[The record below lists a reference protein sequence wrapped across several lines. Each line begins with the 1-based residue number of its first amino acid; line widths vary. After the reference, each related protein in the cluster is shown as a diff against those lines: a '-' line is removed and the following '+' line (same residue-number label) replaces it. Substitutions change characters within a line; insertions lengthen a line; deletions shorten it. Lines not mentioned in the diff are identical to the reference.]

1 MPRRY
6 HRRRRYALSRPVKV
20 TKYSNET
27 FGSQFDMDNVSGVV
41 GSHGSFELPV
51 VPDSRGVLGTRKC
64 KNFTLRIGVNQTT
77 IIDGTGVQP
86 DELITAR
93 IAFALVYVPEGTNPS
108 DIQFGVGQNALS
120 LYEPNQNVIMAGIVD
135 SQQTY
140 SFKTRLARNL
150 NSGDQIF
157 LLFADLTAVGA
168 ATDSTST
175 PVTFSLNYAISF

>member
-6 HRRRRYALSRPVKV
+6 HRRKRYALSRPVKV

-27 FGSQFDMDNVSGVV
+27 FGSQFDIDNVSGVI
-41 GSHGSFELPV
+41 GSHGDFQLPI
-51 VPDSRGVLGTRKC
+51 VPDAGGVLGTRKC
-64 KNFTLRIGVNQTT
+64 KNFTLRIGVSPTT
-77 IIDGTGVQP
+77 IVDSTDPNNPIDM
-86 DELITAR
+86 TAR
-93 IAFALVYVPEGTNPS
+93 VAFALVYVPEGTNPS
-108 DIQFGVGQNALS
+108 ILAFGAGNNAIS

-150 NSGDQIF
+150 NSGDQLF
-157 LLFADLTAVGA
+157 LVFSDLLAVGA
-168 ATDSTST
+168 VTDSTHT